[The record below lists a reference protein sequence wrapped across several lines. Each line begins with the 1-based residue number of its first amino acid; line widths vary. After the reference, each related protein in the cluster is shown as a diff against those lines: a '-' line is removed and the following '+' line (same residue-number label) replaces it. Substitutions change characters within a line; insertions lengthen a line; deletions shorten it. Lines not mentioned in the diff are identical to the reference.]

1 MLNNRKELVKRFLK
15 EGFTYRTLSSFS
27 DTQLKTLSKKLF
39 NEAETTTVKKTT
51 YNKSEVDKMKQDD
64 GGLNV
69 DGTVTPN
76 EDGSVTVTTN
86 EEKNNEEKNIETDPM
101 GNPDVDIDGEPLLVE
116 LPQEVEEKFDSKA
129 QQKYLYSVNPA
140 AAEKLASKMT
150 KSDYEKLPEYVNE
163 QEALESWIT
172 SLVESKE
179 LPTIT
184 KGNFIKTIKENLN
197 GDVDSPYTIGTEAQQ
212 DSFADVIEIAREMLP
227 PMNVEVDGFD
237 DGGHMNGY
245 LQNPEDEQII
255 ELNICPSGNIKLNG
269 NPVGGV
275 ELSETDRDADG
286 EYIGAPE
293 ATTAPAPLKTPTIAP
308 TRPGEKK
315 RRGPFQKPKT
325 KPNPKAKGG
334 DSSLPDWLKSTNL
347 GKALTQHG

>member
-15 EGFTYRTLSSFS
+15 EGFTHRTLSSFS

-86 EEKNNEEKNIETDPM
+86 EEKNIETDPM

-129 QQKYLYSVNPA
+129 QQKHLYSVNPA

-150 KSDYEKLPEYVNE
+150 KSDYQKLPEYVNE
-163 QEALESWIT
+163 QKMLEEWICG
-172 SLVESKE
+172 LVESNE
-179 LPTIT
+179 PPVIT
-184 KGNFIKTIKENLN
+184 KGNFIKTIKESLSNQ
-197 GDVDSPYTIGTEAQQ
+197 DVDSPYTIGTEAQQ
-212 DSFADVIEIAREMLP
+212 ESFASVLDIANEMEP
-227 PMNVEVDGFD
+227 PMTVEVDGFD
-237 DGGHMNGY
+237 DEGHMNGY
-245 LQNPEDEQII
+245 LQNPSDEQII
-255 ELNICPSGNIKLNG
+255 DLSICPTGNIKLNG
-269 NPVGGV
+269 NVLGGM
-275 ELSETDRDADG
+275 ELSETDRDNDG
-286 EYIGAPE
+286 EYMGAPE

-308 TRPGEKK
+308 SKPGEKK
-315 RRGPFQKPKT
+315 RRGPFEKPKT
-325 KPNPKAKGG
+325 RPNPKARGNN
-334 DSSLPDWLKSTNL
+334 SSLPDWLKSTNL
-347 GKALTQHG
+347 GKSLTQHG

>member
-1 MLNNRKELVKRFLK
+1 MLNNRKELVKRFLN
-15 EGFTYRTLSSFS
+15 EGFTHRTLSSFS
-27 DTQLKTLSKKLF
+27 DNQLKQLSKKLF
-39 NEAETTTVKKTT
+39 LEDLRDDEKKLKQELSKNLEAQAAEMSLGEGGET
-51 YNKSEVDKMKQDD
+51 
-64 GGLNV
+64 
-69 DGTVTPN
+69 
-76 EDGSVTVTTN
+76 
-86 EEKNNEEKNIETDPM
+86 EEELDIETDKT
-101 GNPDVDIDGEPLLVE
+101 GNPDVEIDGSPLLRE
-116 LPQEVEEKFDSKA
+116 KEIDEKFDSKA

-212 DSFADVIEIAREMLP
+212 DSFADVIEIAREMVP

-237 DGGHMNGY
+237 DDGHMNGY
-245 LQNPEDEQII
+245 LNTPESEQVI
-255 ELNICPSGNIKLNG
+255 ELNICPAGDIKLDG
-269 NPVGGV
+269 NPVGGM
-275 ELSETDRDADG
+275 ELSETDRDVDG
-286 EYIGAPE
+286 EYMGAPE

-315 RRGPFQKPKT
+315 RRGPFQKPKV
-325 KPNPKAKGG
+325 KPNPKAYG
-334 DSSLPDWLKSTNL
+334 S
-347 GKALTQHG
+347 

>member
-27 DTQLKTLSKKLF
+27 DTQLKALSKKLF
-39 NEAETTTVKKTT
+39 TEQVSEKDIKDKEKELADLYMAKAAELE
-51 YNKSEVDKMKQDD
+51 EVETD
-64 GGLNV
+64 
-69 DGTVTPN
+69 
-76 EDGSVTVTTN
+76 
-86 EEKNNEEKNIETDPM
+86 EERNIETDPM
-101 GNPDVDIDGEPLLVE
+101 GNPDIDIDGEPLLVE
-116 LPQEVEEKFDSKA
+116 LPQEVEEKFASKA

-184 KGNFIKTIKENLN
+184 KGNFIKTIKENLD
-197 GDVDSPYTIGTEAQQ
+197 GDVDSPYTIGTESQK
-212 DSFADVIEIAREMLP
+212 DSFGTVMDIASEMVP
-227 PMNVEVDGFD
+227 PMTVEVDGFD
-237 DGGHMNGY
+237 DDGHMNGY

-275 ELSETDRDADG
+275 ELSETDRDAEG
-286 EYIGAPE
+286 EYIGAPVD
-293 ATTAPAPLKTPTIAP
+293 TAPVKTPTIAP
-308 TRPGEKK
+308 TKPGEKK
-315 RRGPFQKPKT
+315 EEDRLKNQKL
-325 KPNPKAKGG
+325 NQN
-334 DSSLPDWLKSTNL
+334 LKLEVMTL
-347 GKALTQHG
+347 LYRIG

>member
-1 MLNNRKELVKRFLK
+1 MLNNRKELVKRFLN
-15 EGFTYRTLSSFS
+15 EGFTHRTLSSFS
-27 DTQLKTLSKKLF
+27 DNQLKQLSKKLF
-39 NEAETTTVKKTT
+39 LEDLRDDEKKLKQELSKNLEAQAAEMSLGEGGET
-51 YNKSEVDKMKQDD
+51 
-64 GGLNV
+64 
-69 DGTVTPN
+69 
-76 EDGSVTVTTN
+76 
-86 EEKNNEEKNIETDPM
+86 EEELDIETDKT
-101 GNPDVDIDGEPLLVE
+101 GNPDVEIDGSPLLRE
-116 LPQEVEEKFDSKA
+116 KEIDEKFDSKA

-212 DSFADVIEIAREMLP
+212 DSFATVIEIAREMAP

-237 DGGHMNGY
+237 DDGHMNGY
-245 LQNPEDEQII
+245 LNTPESEQVI
-255 ELNICPSGNIKLNG
+255 ELNICPAGDIKLDG
-269 NPVGGV
+269 NPVGGM
-275 ELSETDRDADG
+275 ELSETDRDVDG
-286 EYIGAPE
+286 EYMGAPE

-315 RRGPFQKPKT
+315 RRGPFQKPKV
-325 KPNPKAKGG
+325 KPNPKAKGS
-334 DSSLPDWLKSTNL
+334 DSSLPDWLTSTNL

>member
-27 DTQLKTLSKKLF
+27 DTQLKALSKKLF
-39 NEAETTTVKKTT
+39 NEAEKKTVTKTT
-51 YNKSEVDKMKQDD
+51 YTKSEVDKMKQDD

-76 EDGSVTVTTN
+76 DDGSVTVTTN
-86 EEKNNEEKNIETDPM
+86 EEYKTEEEKNIETDPM
-101 GNPDVDIDGEPLLVE
+101 GNPEVDIDGEPLLVE
-116 LPQEVEEKFDSKA
+116 LPQEVEEKFASKA

-140 AAEKLASKMT
+140 AAEKLASKMS

-163 QEALESWIT
+163 QEALESWIM
-172 SLVESKE
+172 SLVESRE

-197 GDVDSPYTIGTEAQQ
+197 GVDTDSPYTIGTDSQK
-212 DSFADVIEIAREMLP
+212 DSFATVMDIASEMTP
-227 PMNVEVDGFD
+227 PMTVEVDGFD
-237 DGGHMNGY
+237 DDGHMNGY
-245 LQNPEDEQII
+245 LQNPENEQII

-269 NPVGGV
+269 NAVGGM
-275 ELSETDRDADG
+275 ELSETDRDDEG
-286 EYIGAPE
+286 DYIGAPVD
-293 ATTAPAPLKTPTIAP
+293 TAPVKTPTIAP
-308 TRPGEKK
+308 TKPGEKK
-315 RRGPFQKPKT
+315 RRGPFEKPKT
-325 KPNPKAKGG
+325 KPKPKARGN
-334 DSSLPDWLKSTNL
+334 DSPLPDWLKSTNL

>member
-1 MLNNRKELVKRFLK
+1 M
-15 EGFTYRTLSSFS
+15 
-27 DTQLKTLSKKLF
+27 KK
-39 NEAETTTVKKTT
+39 
-51 YNKSEVDKMKQDD
+51 
-64 GGLNV
+64 
-69 DGTVTPN
+69 
-76 EDGSVTVTTN
+76 
-86 EEKNNEEKNIETDPM
+86 KNNEEKNIETDPM

-212 DSFADVIEIAREMLP
+212 DSFADVIEIAREMAP

-269 NPVGGV
+269 NPVGGM
-275 ELSETDRDADG
+275 ELSETDRDVDG

-315 RRGPFQKPKT
+315 KKRTVPKT
-325 KPNPKAKGG
+325 KNKTKPK
-334 DSSLPDWLKSTNL
+334 S
-347 GKALTQHG
+347 

>member
-1 MLNNRKELVKRFLK
+1 MLNNRKELVKRFLN
-15 EGFTYRTLSSFS
+15 EGFTHRTLSSFS
-27 DTQLKTLSKKLF
+27 DNQLEQLSKKLF
-39 NEAETTTVKKTT
+39 LEDLRDDEKKLKQELSKNLEAQAAEMSLGEGGET
-51 YNKSEVDKMKQDD
+51 
-64 GGLNV
+64 
-69 DGTVTPN
+69 
-76 EDGSVTVTTN
+76 
-86 EEKNNEEKNIETDPM
+86 EEELDIETDKT
-101 GNPDVDIDGEPLLVE
+101 GNPDVEIDGSPLLRE
-116 LPQEVEEKFDSKA
+116 KEIDEKFDSKA

-212 DSFADVIEIAREMLP
+212 DSFADVIEIAREMVP

-237 DGGHMNGY
+237 DDGHMNGY
-245 LQNPEDEQII
+245 LNTPESEQVI
-255 ELNICPSGNIKLNG
+255 ELNICPAGDIKLDG
-269 NPVGGV
+269 NPVGGM
-275 ELSETDRDADG
+275 ELSETDRDVDG
-286 EYIGAPE
+286 EYMGAPE

-315 RRGPFQKPKT
+315 RRGPFQKPKV
-325 KPNPKAKGG
+325 KPNPKAKGS
-334 DSSLPDWLKSTNL
+334 DSSLPDWLTSTNL

>member
-1 MLNNRKELVKRFLK
+1 MPQTRKELIKKFIN
-15 EGFTYRTLSSFS
+15 EGFTHRTLSSFS

-275 ELSETDRDADG
+275 ELSETDRDVDG

>member
-15 EGFTYRTLSSFS
+15 EGFTHRTLSSFS
-27 DTQLKTLSKKLF
+27 DTQLKELSKKLF

-51 YNKSEVDKMKQDD
+51 YDKSEVDKMKQDD

-212 DSFADVIEIAREMLP
+212 DSFATVIEIAREMVP

-237 DGGHMNGY
+237 GYMNGY
-245 LQNPEDEQII
+245 LNTPESEQVI
-255 ELNICPSGNIKLNG
+255 ELNICPAGDIKLDG
-269 NPVGGV
+269 NPVGGM
-275 ELSETDRDADG
+275 ELSETDRDVEG
-286 EYIGAPE
+286 EYMGAPE

-334 DSSLPDWLKSTNL
+334 DSSLPDWLTSTNL

>member
-1 MLNNRKELVKRFLK
+1 MLNNRKELVKRFLN
-15 EGFTYRTLSSFS
+15 EGFTHRTLSSFS
-27 DTQLKTLSKKLF
+27 DNQLKQLSKKLF
-39 NEAETTTVKKTT
+39 LEDLRDDEKKLKQELSKNLEAQAAEMSLGEGGET
-51 YNKSEVDKMKQDD
+51 
-64 GGLNV
+64 
-69 DGTVTPN
+69 
-76 EDGSVTVTTN
+76 
-86 EEKNNEEKNIETDPM
+86 EEELDIETDKT
-101 GNPDVDIDGEPLLVE
+101 GNPDVEIDGSPLLRE
-116 LPQEVEEKFDSKA
+116 KEIDEKFDSKA

-197 GDVDSPYTIGTEAQQ
+197 GDVDSPYTIGTESQQ
-212 DSFADVIEIAREMLP
+212 DSVATVIEIAREMAP

-237 DGGHMNGY
+237 DDGHMNGY
-245 LQNPEDEQII
+245 LNTPESEQVI
-255 ELNICPSGNIKLNG
+255 ELNICPAGDIKLDG
-269 NPVGGV
+269 NPVGGM
-275 ELSETDRDADG
+275 ELSETDRDVDG
-286 EYIGAPE
+286 EYMGAPE

-315 RRGPFQKPKT
+315 RRGPFQKPKV
-325 KPNPKAKGG
+325 KPNPKAKGS
-334 DSSLPDWLKSTNL
+334 DSSLPDWLTSTNL

>member
-27 DTQLKTLSKKLF
+27 DTQLKALSKKLF
-39 NEAETTTVKKTT
+39 TEQVSEKDIKDKEKELADLYMAKAAELE
-51 YNKSEVDKMKQDD
+51 EVETD
-64 GGLNV
+64 
-69 DGTVTPN
+69 
-76 EDGSVTVTTN
+76 
-86 EEKNNEEKNIETDPM
+86 EERNIETDPM
-101 GNPDVDIDGEPLLVE
+101 GNPDIDIDGEPLLVE
-116 LPQEVEEKFDSKA
+116 LPQEVEEKFASKA

-197 GDVDSPYTIGTEAQQ
+197 GDVDSPYTIGTESQK
-212 DSFADVIEIAREMLP
+212 DSFGAVMDIASEMVP
-227 PMNVEVDGFD
+227 PMTVEVDGFD
-237 DGGHMNGY
+237 DDGHMNGY

-275 ELSETDRDADG
+275 ELSETDRDAEG
-286 EYIGAPE
+286 EYIGAPVD
-293 ATTAPAPLKTPTIAP
+293 TAPVKTPTIAP
-308 TRPGEKK
+308 TKPGEKK
-315 RRGPFQKPKT
+315 RRGPFEKPKT
-325 KPNPKAKGG
+325 KPKPKARGN

>member
-1 MLNNRKELVKRFLK
+1 MLNNRKELVKRFLN
-15 EGFTYRTLSSFS
+15 EGFTHRTLSSFS
-27 DTQLKTLSKKLF
+27 DNQLKQLSKKLF
-39 NEAETTTVKKTT
+39 LEDLRDDEKKLKQELSKNLEAQAAEMSLGEGGET
-51 YNKSEVDKMKQDD
+51 
-64 GGLNV
+64 
-69 DGTVTPN
+69 
-76 EDGSVTVTTN
+76 
-86 EEKNNEEKNIETDPM
+86 EEELDIETDKT
-101 GNPDVDIDGEPLLVE
+101 GNPDVEIDGSPLLRE
-116 LPQEVEEKFDSKA
+116 KEIDEKFDSKA

-212 DSFADVIEIAREMLP
+212 DSFADVIEIAREMVP

-237 DGGHMNGY
+237 DDGHMNGY
-245 LQNPEDEQII
+245 LNTPESEQVI
-255 ELNICPSGNIKLNG
+255 ELNICPAGDIKLDG
-269 NPVGGV
+269 NPVGGM
-275 ELSETDRDADG
+275 ELSETDRDVDG
-286 EYIGAPE
+286 EYMGAPE

-315 RRGPFQKPKT
+315 RRGPFQKPKV
-325 KPNPKAKGG
+325 KPNPKAKGS
-334 DSSLPDWLKSTNL
+334 DSSLPDWLTSTNL

>member
-27 DTQLKTLSKKLF
+27 DTQLKALSKKLF
-39 NEAETTTVKKTT
+39 TEQVSEKDIKDKEKELADLYMAKAAELE
-51 YNKSEVDKMKQDD
+51 EVETD
-64 GGLNV
+64 
-69 DGTVTPN
+69 
-76 EDGSVTVTTN
+76 
-86 EEKNNEEKNIETDPM
+86 EERNIETDPM
-101 GNPDVDIDGEPLLVE
+101 GNPDIDIDGEPLLVE
-116 LPQEVEEKFDSKA
+116 LPQEVEEKFASKA

-184 KGNFIKTIKENLN
+184 KGNFIKTIKENLD
-197 GDVDSPYTIGTEAQQ
+197 GDVDSPYTIGTESQK
-212 DSFADVIEIAREMLP
+212 DSFGTVMDIASEMVP
-227 PMNVEVDGFD
+227 PMTVEVDGFD
-237 DGGHMNGY
+237 DDGHMNGY

-275 ELSETDRDADG
+275 ELSETDRDAEG
-286 EYIGAPE
+286 EYIGAPVD
-293 ATTAPAPLKTPTIAP
+293 TAPVKTPTIAP
-308 TRPGEKK
+308 TKPGEKK
-315 RRGPFQKPKT
+315 KKRT
-325 KPNPKAKGG
+325 V
-334 DSSLPDWLKSTNL
+334 
-347 GKALTQHG
+347 

>member
-1 MLNNRKELVKRFLK
+1 MLNNRKELVKRFLN
-15 EGFTYRTLSSFS
+15 EGFTHRTLSSFS
-27 DTQLKTLSKKLF
+27 DNQLKQLSKKLF
-39 NEAETTTVKKTT
+39 LEDLRDDEKKLKQELSKNLEAQAAEMSLGEGGET
-51 YNKSEVDKMKQDD
+51 
-64 GGLNV
+64 
-69 DGTVTPN
+69 
-76 EDGSVTVTTN
+76 
-86 EEKNNEEKNIETDPM
+86 EEELDIETDKT
-101 GNPDVDIDGEPLLVE
+101 GNPDVEIDGSPLLRE
-116 LPQEVEEKFDSKA
+116 KEIDEKFDSKA

-212 DSFADVIEIAREMLP
+212 DSFADVIEIAREMVP

-237 DGGHMNGY
+237 DDGHMNGY
-245 LQNPEDEQII
+245 LNTPESEQVI
-255 ELNICPSGNIKLNG
+255 ELNICPAGDIKLDG
-269 NPVGGV
+269 NPVGGM
-275 ELSETDRDADG
+275 ELSETDRDVDG
-286 EYIGAPE
+286 EYMGAPE

-315 RRGPFQKPKT
+315 RRGPFQKPKV

-334 DSSLPDWLKSTNL
+334 DSSLPDWLTSTNL

>member
-15 EGFTYRTLSSFS
+15 EGFTHRTLSSFS
-27 DTQLKTLSKKLF
+27 DTQLKVLSKKLF
-39 NEAETTTVKKTT
+39 LEDLRDDEKKLKQELSKNLEAQAAEMSLGEGGET
-51 YNKSEVDKMKQDD
+51 
-64 GGLNV
+64 
-69 DGTVTPN
+69 
-76 EDGSVTVTTN
+76 
-86 EEKNNEEKNIETDPM
+86 EEELDIETDKT
-101 GNPDVDIDGEPLLVE
+101 GNPDVEIDGSPLLRE
-116 LPQEVEEKFDSKA
+116 KEIDEKFDSKA

-212 DSFADVIEIAREMLP
+212 DSFATVIEIAREMAP

-237 DGGHMNGY
+237 DDGHMNGY
-245 LQNPEDEQII
+245 LNTPESEQVI
-255 ELNICPSGNIKLNG
+255 ELNICPAGDIKLDG
-269 NPVGGV
+269 NPVGGM
-275 ELSETDRDADG
+275 ELSETDRDVDG
-286 EYIGAPE
+286 EYMGAPE

-315 RRGPFQKPKT
+315 RRGPFQKPKV
-325 KPNPKAKGG
+325 KPNPKAKGS
-334 DSSLPDWLKSTNL
+334 DSSLPDWLTSTNL

>member
-27 DTQLKTLSKKLF
+27 DTQLNTLSKKLF

-212 DSFADVIEIAREMLP
+212 DSFADVIEIAREMAP

-269 NPVGGV
+269 NPVGGM
-275 ELSETDRDADG
+275 ELSETDRDVDG

-293 ATTAPAPLKTPTIAP
+293 ATTAP
-308 TRPGEKK
+308 
-315 RRGPFQKPKT
+315 
-325 KPNPKAKGG
+325 
-334 DSSLPDWLKSTNL
+334 
-347 GKALTQHG
+347 QHL